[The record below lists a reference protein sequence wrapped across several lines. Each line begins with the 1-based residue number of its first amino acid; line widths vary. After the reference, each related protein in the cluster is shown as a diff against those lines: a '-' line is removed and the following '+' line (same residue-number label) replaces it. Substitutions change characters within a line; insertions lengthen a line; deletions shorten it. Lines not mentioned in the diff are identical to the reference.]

1 MRSGGHVD
9 MQKAAEILLTDFRAA
24 VIGRITLET
33 PEEWRDIA
41 AEIERRRVIE
51 REEQAQR
58 EAERKARRAGGRRAR
73 AGDDDEDDE
82 QA

>member
-1 MRSGGHVD
+1 M
-9 MQKAAEILLTDFRAA
+9 
-24 VIGRITLET
+24 IGRIALET

-73 AGDDDEDDE
+73 PW
-82 QA
+82 